1 MTRALIVVADSL
13 GVTEAMTS
21 GGLAAIR
28 SGLASS
34 GRIVVVGAWAKEVA
48 RRYEGEDLGV
58 EAVLTSPNPVLG
70 YRPLTYAPT
79 LMGGDGTFPTT
90 VDDLLEHADANE
102 TYAELRAQL
111 ERAILWG
118 IGISHLSVLSDAVW
132 PRADLAD
139 AVLELAQEFHLAL
152 GITHRHNEARLGY
165 DAYGLARQRGIKTPS
180 RILRPGSQPLA
191 SVIEKKFVS
200 SDPVTTCNN
209 EVIEL
214 ATTFAIDSPE
224 LRAYGIHGVQIID
237 EAQLSSQKASLA
249 TLREQLHLE
258 TSSYRDLV
266 DGLVTNRRTN
276 HDESTVSPV
285 SSLCRRGPE
294 Q

>member
-1 MTRALIVVADSL
+1 VTRALIVVADSL

-152 GITHRHNEARLGY
+152 GITHRHNEALLGY

-180 RILRPGSQPLA
+180 RILRPGSQPLE
-191 SVIEKKFVS
+191 SVIEDMFVG
-200 SDPVTTCNN
+200 SDPETTSND

-214 ATTFAIDSPE
+214 ATTFAIDSTE
-224 LRAYGIHGVQIID
+224 LRAYGTHGVQITD
-237 EAQLSSQKASLA
+237 GARLSSQKASLA
-249 TLREQLHLE
+249 TLLAQLGVRS
-258 TSSYRDLV
+258 SSYRDFV
-266 DGLVTNRRTN
+266 DE
-276 HDESTVSPV
+276 ESTACMPNTSRPA
-285 SSLCRRGPE
+285 P
-294 Q
+294 

>member
-28 SGLASS
+28 GGLASS

-118 IGISHLSVLSDAVW
+118 VGISHLSVLSDAVW

-139 AVLELAQEFHLAL
+139 AVLQLAQEFHLAL
-152 GITHRHNEARLGY
+152 SITHRLNETLLGY
-165 DAYGLARQRGIKTPS
+165 DAYGLACQRGITTPS

-191 SVIEKKFVS
+191 AVLKDTLTSR
-200 SDPVTTCNN
+200 DPAPISND

-214 ATTFAIDSPE
+214 AATFAIDSPE
-224 LRAYGIHGVQIID
+224 LRAYGTEGIQIID
-237 EAQLSSQKASLA
+237 GGQLTAQSASLA
-249 TLREQLHLE
+249 TLLADLGVKA
-258 TSSYRDLV
+258 SPYRDLL
-266 DGLVTNRRTN
+266 DKLPTNT
-276 HDESTVSPV
+276 
-285 SSLCRRGPE
+285 
-294 Q
+294 